1 MGFRGHGGDMGFR
14 GHGTITS
21 PVFRFEMG
29 TWSLG
34 DKGGTWGLGD
44 QISTRPVRNGDM
56 GTWGLGGVR
65 GAWAHGTRGKV
76 TVMIDSCHI

>member
-1 MGFRGHGGDMGFR
+1 MGFR

-34 DKGGTWGLGD
+34 DKG
-44 QISTRPVRNGDM
+44 ISTRPVRNGDM

-65 GAWAHGTRGKV
+65 GDMGTRDKGK
-76 TVMIDSCHI
+76 SHCHD